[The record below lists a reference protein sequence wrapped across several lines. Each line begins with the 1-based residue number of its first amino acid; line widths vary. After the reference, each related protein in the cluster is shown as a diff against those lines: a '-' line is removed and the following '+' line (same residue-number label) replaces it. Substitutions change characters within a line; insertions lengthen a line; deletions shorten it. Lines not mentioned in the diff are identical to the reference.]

1 MAEDVFTPCTNDVG
15 EGLRELFIVE
25 GISAANAAT
34 VARNPQ
40 TQAILAV
47 QGKPMNVERA
57 SDKEILKNA
66 KLRSIV
72 QTIGAWCGDAFD
84 LDSVRYDRVLILTD
98 GDADGIHA
106 SALLLLAFDYLMP
119 ELLVAGRLDRIQA
132 PLFAINA
139 DQLDEVVYAYSSP
152 HRERVV
158 AKMQAHEMTG
168 IDHDYLKSIA
178 GLNAEELWRVCMA
191 PETRVG
197 QTLNRDD
204 AASAR
209 HTLASFGRQG

>member
-1 MAEDVFTPCTNDVG
+1 MAEDVFTACTNEVG
-15 EGLRELFIVE
+15 EGARELFIVE

-84 LDSVRYDRVLILTD
+84 LDSVRFDRVLLLTD

-119 ELLVAGRLDRIQA
+119 DLIASGRLLGVRA
-132 PLFAINA
+132 PLFAIKA
-139 DQLDEVVYAYSSP
+139 DQLDEPLYAYSAP

-158 AKMQAHEMTG
+158 DKMRERNMTG

-178 GLNAEELWRVCMA
+178 GLNAGELSRVCLD
-191 PETRVG
+191 PETRVD
-197 QTLNRDD
+197 QTLTRSD
-204 AASAR
+204 AEVAR
-209 HTLASFGRQG
+209 STLTSFGKNL